1 LLHRGDIYFGD
12 RNLAQFS
19 DDDYNLLNAAVGYR
33 FDTGLEVSLFG
44 SNLTEEVYYL
54 NMTPDLNAGTVGL
67 PKIVGLRARWD
78 Y

>member
-1 LLHRGDIYFGD
+1 MPELDASLSAIYNHESGFFAQIELLHRGDIYFGD

-44 SNLTEEVYYL
+44 SNLKRFIT
-54 NMTPDLNAGTVGL
+54 
-67 PKIVGLRARWD
+67 
-78 Y
+78 